1 MALRLSGQTD
11 VVFLYPSLFWKFRDK
26 RNQKKKKIYT
36 VFLPKAANYQQLKLL
51 GLDWSTYALAS
62 AYAYVQSSVDE
73 TVVQ

>member
-1 MALRLSGQTD
+1 M
-11 VVFLYPSLFWKFRDK
+11 LFFCIQASFGNLETKET
-26 RNQKKKKIYT
+26 KKKKKKKNT